1 MNSIYSSTYVHSCIQ
16 YFYASVRERLPDC
29 ICIRA
34 PVCGHACQDA
44 SQDYVRLHT
53 RMHLIECGGACVHV
67 CEYVQ
72 LTSKAAADRE
82 HYSNGAYPPL
92 TAKKPDIYL
101 QHEPLLEVVTHNT
114 HWHTLT
120 HTCSNI
126 GSGPQCVLS
135 FPEGLLWDLTLD
147 LLQGVVIVPLLLI
160 KYLTWSDARLLAET
174 MKRDFFFFHCGA
186 SRQGVSS
193 VLPMCTL
200 LLLLGLRS
208 RIFKC
213 LLSAHT
219 HTHTLRCFHMRSYKD
234 KWIQNWREIEAVV
247 HISSVGIILCA
258 YEMPVCCRVASNFW
272 KWAWC
277 FIQSVWEKNT
287 SHCRLFSYSTT
298 YSCRALI
305 LLVWIIWVLTS
316 ASASK
321 HEPG

>member
-1 MNSIYSSTYVHSCIQ
+1 MNSIYSSTYVRSCIQ

-72 LTSKAAADRE
+72 LTSKASADRE

-174 MKRDFFFFHCGA
+174 MKRDFFFFSLRSFP
-186 SRQGVSS
+186 SRS
-193 VLPMCTL
+193 VLRPSYVYSVVTSGTALKDFQVFVECT
-200 LLLLGLRS
+200 
-208 RIFKC
+208 
-213 LLSAHT
+213 HT

-247 HISSVGIILCA
+247 HIGSVGIILCA

-316 ASASK
+316 A
-321 HEPG
+321 